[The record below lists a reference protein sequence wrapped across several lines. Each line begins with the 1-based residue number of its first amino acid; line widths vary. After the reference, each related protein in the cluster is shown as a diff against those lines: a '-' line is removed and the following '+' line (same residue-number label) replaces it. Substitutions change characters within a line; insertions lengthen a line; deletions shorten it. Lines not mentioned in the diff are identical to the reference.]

1 MEEIHWIYLVDYTG
15 TPVEIYLKNKKEILR
30 PNQAVISNFLF
41 GIKEIN
47 KDLEEN
53 IVNKTEINDHYFFFI
68 EEKKKEFF
76 IIMKS
81 EKSLFI
87 EKFLNHILRI
97 KDRFIEIFQ
106 MNQILTQE
114 RKIKLL
120 KEFKKEVKEYIL

>member
-53 IVNKTEINDHYFFFI
+53 KVNKTEINDYYFFFI
-68 EEKKKEFF
+68 EEKQKEFF
-76 IIMKS
+76 IVMKS

-87 EKFLNHILRI
+87 EKFLTLILRI
-97 KDRFIEIFQ
+97 KDRFMEIFQ
-106 MNQILTQE
+106 MNQVLAQE
-114 RKIKLL
+114 RKVELL
-120 KEFKKEVKEYIL
+120 KEFRKEVKEYTL

>member
-1 MEEIHWIYLVDYTG
+1 MEEVHWIYLVDYTG

-53 IVNKTEINDHYFFFI
+53 KVNKTEINDYYFYFI
-68 EEKKKEFF
+68 EEKQKEFF
-76 IIMKS
+76 IVMKS

-87 EKFLNHILRI
+87 EKFLTLILKI

-106 MNQILTQE
+106 MNQVLAQE
-114 RKIKLL
+114 RKVELL
-120 KEFKKEVKEYIL
+120 KEFRKEVKEYTL